1 MKCGTLEFSY
11 LINQITT
18 HTTSRISWTGSEC
31 KSNML
36 KGSLF
41 WSLSPDSLWKFFE
54 HTINKEKNIMACKN
68 LPWGFVISHSNS
80 REGSCVIWH
89 WHQTLL
95 RQAKQIWNDHYCFE
109 KNWCESK
116 LVCYKHSFSN
126 RYFLQN
132 QQYFESELSKQEID
146 WRGSEN
152 NNWKYNLIKEYSI
165 KLIELISL

>member
-80 REGSCVIWH
+80 REGSCVSDIGTRHCWGKLNRSEMIITALKRIDVN
-89 WHQTLL
+89 QSLSVINILFLTDIFYRTNNIL
-95 RQAKQIWNDHYCFE
+95 RVNFRNK
-109 KNWCESK
+109 
-116 LVCYKHSFSN
+116 
-126 RYFLQN
+126 R
-132 QQYFESELSKQEID
+132 
-146 WRGSEN
+146 
-152 NNWKYNLIKEYSI
+152 
-165 KLIELISL
+165 LIEEDQKTTTESTIWSKNTVSS